1 MSYETKNIRNI
12 ALLGHGNNGKTS
24 LAESMLYVTGAI
36 DRLGKVADGNTVCDY
51 DAEEIARQITIAT
64 SIAPVSYDG
73 CKINVLDCPGF
84 FDFVGDALCALRA
97 VEAGMIVTSAKDA
110 GESIPVG
117 AQRCWNYLKAA
128 SLPVMFTISK
138 CNEEHG
144 DYFKAL
150 ETLKGKYGSIVC
162 PVTIPTSD
170 GTGVID
176 LVHNV
181 AYITKGSK
189 TEKGAVP
196 AADADHVEEL
206 RAELMEAAAGATE
219 ELMEKFF
226 ETMELE
232 EADIVEGLKAGM
244 KDRSVVPVFASDAM
258 TNVGT
263 VAMLQGIAD
272 YCHAP
277 VEKNDGVTGFVFK
290 TVSDKFG
297 KFSFVK
303 VVSGK
308 ITAGMSLYNLRA
320 SSNDKL
326 GRMYTMCG
334 KKSTEV
340 TEACCGDIVAVGKLF
355 VQIRLQA
362 QIACFPGN
370 GHVVAVIGK
379 KVEVGKS
386 GVLLCF
392 LDIGLNLCFVR
403 GIFQKAVVQMQIG
416 QVFAHHL
423 LQHIVGFMQHLFQMR
438 GAFLIDGLR
447 HKRDVSDA
455 ETGCQQNQKKDGGGR
470 EPLLPGMAVSF
481 GFVFFVCHSGHL
493 NVM

>member
-36 DRLGKVADGNTVCDY
+36 DRLGKVSDGNTVCDY

-97 VEAGMIVTSAKDA
+97 VEAGMIVTSAKDT

-340 TEACCGDIVAVGKLF
+340 TEACCGDIVATGKM
-355 VQIRLQA
+355 
-362 QIACFPGN
+362 
-370 GHVVAVIGK
+370 
-379 KVEVGKS
+379 
-386 GVLLCF
+386 
-392 LDIGLNLCFVR
+392 D
-403 GIFQKAVVQMQIG
+403 
-416 QVFAHHL
+416 
-423 LQHIVGFMQHLFQMR
+423 
-438 GAFLIDGLR
+438 
-447 HKRDVSDA
+447 
-455 ETGCQQNQKKDGGGR
+455 
-470 EPLLPGMAVSF
+470 
-481 GFVFFVCHSGHL
+481 
-493 NVM
+493 

>member
-97 VEAGMIVTSAKDA
+97 VEAGMIVTSAKDT

-181 AYITKGSK
+181 AYITKGNK

-232 EADIVEGLKAGM
+232 EADIQTLDYSEYAHDILILHGTKDEVVPFEAGKRFAGRSNIEFIPVEG
-244 KDRSVVPVFASDAM
+244 
-258 TNVGT
+258 
-263 VAMLQGIAD
+263 AD
-272 YCHAP
+272 HRFQNPAC
-277 VEKNDGVTGFVFK
+277 
-290 TVSDKFG
+290 
-297 KFSFVK
+297 
-303 VVSGK
+303 
-308 ITAGMSLYNLRA
+308 M
-320 SSNDKL
+320 
-326 GRMYTMCG
+326 
-334 KKSTEV
+334 
-340 TEACCGDIVAVGKLF
+340 EAAT
-355 VQIRLQA
+355 
-362 QIACFPGN
+362 
-370 GHVVAVIGK
+370 K
-379 KVEVGKS
+379 KVIE
-386 GVLLCF
+386 F
-392 LDIGLNLCFVR
+392 
-403 GIFQKAVVQMQIG
+403 
-416 QVFAHHL
+416 
-423 LQHIVGFMQHLFQMR
+423 
-438 GAFLIDGLR
+438 
-447 HKRDVSDA
+447 
-455 ETGCQQNQKKDGGGR
+455 
-470 EPLLPGMAVSF
+470 F
-481 GFVFFVCHSGHL
+481 GFC
-493 NVM
+493 